1 MLKDFYLLNTEPNRY
16 TKDSL
21 KNLSS
26 FVKSDNIECDRNFI
40 IQNVHKYEALLI
52 GLKHNINHEILNNA
66 SKLKCIITPTTG
78 LNHVDLEKA
87 KEKNIEVISLFGETE
102 FLETV
107 TATAELTW
115 GILLSLL
122 RKIPYAN
129 QSVINNN
136 WDRDDFYGIEL
147 KDKTLGVIGY
157 GRLGKMVANYGKAFK
172 MHVIAYD
179 INPKKSKDI
188 IFLSLNKL
196 LSMSDIVSIH
206 LPLNKNTTKFAD
218 KKFFKNL
225 KKGSILINTSRGEII
240 NENELL
246 LALKNKN
253 ILGAAVD
260 VLGEEYSEDEN
271 WLKNNILRKYAESNE
286 NLIITPHIGG
296 VTHDSVNKA
305 NNFII
310 KKFYNFLKSNYSEL
324 TNL

>member
-1 MLKDFYLLNTEPNRY
+1 MFKDFYLLNTEPNRY
-16 TKDSL
+16 TIDSL
-21 KNLSS
+21 NCISS
-26 FVKSDNIECDRNFI
+26 FVKSDNIECDREFI
-40 IQNVHKYEALLI
+40 IHNIHKYDALLI
-52 GLKHNINHEILNNA
+52 GLKHNINHEIINNA

-78 LNHVDLEKA
+78 LNHIDLEKA

-102 FLETV
+102 FLQTI

-136 WDRDDFYGIEL
+136 WHRDRFYGIEL
-147 KDKTLGVIGY
+147 KDKTLGIIGY

-172 MHVIAYD
+172 MNVVAYD
-179 INPKKSKDI
+179 INPKERKDI
-188 IFLSLNKL
+188 IFLSLDKL
-196 LSMSDIVSIH
+196 LRISDIVSIH
-206 LPLNKNTTKFAD
+206 LPLNKNTTNFAD
-218 KKFFKNL
+218 RNFFKKL

-240 NENELL
+240 NENELF

-260 VLGEEYSEDEN
+260 VLGEECSENEN
-271 WLKNNILRKYAESNE
+271 WLKNNILRKYAEYNE

-296 VTHDSVNKA
+296 VTHDSVNKT
-305 NNFII
+305 NDFII
-310 KKFYNFLKSNYSEL
+310 NKFHNFLKTNY
-324 TNL
+324 